1 MAIIYGLR
9 CPKCGNDDF
18 EEVEEFKENQIIE
31 IECNECGYV
40 FEMWGNGAIKAM
52 VEFWEGN

>member
-1 MAIIYGLR
+1 MAIIYDLK

-18 EEVEEFKENQIIE
+18 EEVEEFEENQLIE

-40 FEMWGNGAIKAM
+40 FEMWGDGVIK
-52 VEFWEGN
+52 EEQE